1 MVLLN
6 KILSKRT
13 NIKTMITYLHPA
25 LLAVKAQFSIAS
37 VYSTAFQSIYYI
49 GGITIEYTDQKE
61 VYSKKLNYKS
71 KRPEFTSYFFNDDE
85 NGFRT
90 LLRDINNNK
99 MKVKLKNGYDE
110 DPTNLFNDLSN

>member
-25 LLAVKAQFSIAS
+25 LLAVKAKFSIAS
-37 VYSTAFQSIYYI
+37 HYSTAFQSIYYI

-61 VYSKKLNYKS
+61 VYRKKLNYKS